1 MAAAAAAPRK
11 RIARPTTTA
20 TAMMKS
26 DAAECSSSTASSAE
40 RFVFKVRRLSA
51 ACSVLQRGREKTS
64 ERGRKN
70 TERKETD
77 LLSFLFISQPDPI
90 FIRTK
95 TKQNAQ
101 TSLAALAAAP
111 PNLLFALASHA
122 DEAAAIDASAATTGA
137 GAATG
142 GFTVT
147 PLEILLVLA
156 PVAFYALLSAYRALV
171 NPKASIGD
179 GLFIVAALV
188 IVANIVSILAFHKR
202 IY

>member
-1 MAAAAAAPRK
+1 M
-11 RIARPTTTA
+11 
-20 TAMMKS
+20 
-26 DAAECSSSTASSAE
+26 
-40 RFVFKVRRLSA
+40 FKVRRLSA

-101 TSLAALAAAP
+101 ASLAALAAAP